1 MSGNQQAMTTASLDP
16 LSERLSDPLPFR
28 VADPIPRTEAEQTGR
43 HGSGVHGD
51 RIFFVATKIFAL
63 SIIVLTAI
71 LVFELF
77 RGSWESIERFGLGFL
92 VGTTWDPVAEIFG
105 TLPTIVGT
113 LAKSFLALLIAIPIS
128 IGSAIYLAL
137 YAPRWLRNPLS
148 YLVEALAA
156 IPSVVFGLWGLFIL
170 VPVVRQLQIWL
181 KANYGWFP
189 PFQGPAVYGVGV
201 LAAGI
206 ILAIMITPIITA
218 VSRDLLRAVPRSQME
233 AMLALGATQW
243 EAIWKAVLPY
253 ARVGLI
259 GAVVLGLGRAIGETM
274 AVTLVGGNAFKMIT
288 SLFDPVHSMASQIAS
303 EFTEATY
310 SLYVSSLIYVGLVLF
325 GITIVL
331 GLLSQ
336 LLIWRLSRGR
346 VGILE

>member
-1 MSGNQQAMTTASLDP
+1 MHGDQGAAEAAALDP
-16 LSERLSDPLPFR
+16 LARRLSDPLPFR
-28 VADPIPRTEAEQTGR
+28 VVDPLPRGESERTGR
-43 HGSGVHGD
+43 RGGIILGD
-51 RIFFVATKIFAL
+51 RIFHSLTMIFAL
-63 SIIVLTAI
+63 SIIVLTGI

-77 RGSWESIERFGLGFL
+77 RGSWESIQRFGLGFL
-92 VGTTWDPVAEIFG
+92 VGTTWDPVAQIFG

-113 LAKSFLALLIAIPIS
+113 LAKAFLALLIAVPIS
-128 IGSAIYLAL
+128 LGSAIYLAL
-137 YAPRWLRNPLS
+137 YAPRWIRNPLS
-148 YLVEALAA
+148 YLVEMLAA

-170 VPVVRQLQIWL
+170 VPVVRVMQIWL
-181 KANYGWFP
+181 KANFGWFP

-206 ILAIMITPIITA
+206 MLAIMITPIITA
-218 VSRDLLRAVPRSQME
+218 ISRDLLRAVPRSQME
-233 AMLALGATQW
+233 AMLALGATRW

-253 ARVGLI
+253 ARVGLV

-274 AVTLVGGNAFKMIT
+274 AVTLVGGNAFKMLT

-336 LLIWRLSRGR
+336 LLIWRLSRGQ

>member
-1 MSGNQQAMTTASLDP
+1 MNGDQLFPEAAAADP
-16 LSERLSDPLPFR
+16 FARRLSDPLPFR
-28 VADPIPRTEAEQTGR
+28 VTDPLPRGELGRTGR
-43 HGSGVHGD
+43 QGGRNLGD
-51 RIFFVATKIFAL
+51 SVFYSVTIVFAL
-63 SIIVLTAI
+63 FIIVLTGI

-77 RGSWESIERFGLGFL
+77 RGSWESIQRFGLGFL

-113 LAKSFLALLIAIPIS
+113 IVKSFLSLLIAVPIS
-128 IGSAIYLAL
+128 LGSAIYLAL

-148 YLVEALAA
+148 YLVEMLAA

-170 VPVVRQLQIWL
+170 VPVVRVVQIWL
-181 KANYGWFP
+181 KANFGWFP
-189 PFQGPAVYGVGV
+189 PFQGPAVYGVGI
-201 LAAGI
+201 LAAGVM
-206 ILAIMITPIITA
+206 LAIMITPIITA
-218 VSRDLLRAVPRSQME
+218 ISRDLLRAVPRSQME
-233 AMLALGATQW
+233 AMLALGATRW

-253 ARVGLI
+253 ARVGLV
-259 GAVVLGLGRAIGETM
+259 GAVVLGLGRAVGETM
-274 AVTLVGGNAFKMIT
+274 AVTLVGGNAFKMPT

-310 SLYVSSLIYVGLVLF
+310 GLYVSSLIYVGLVLF
-325 GITIVL
+325 GITIIL

-336 LLIWRLSRGR
+336 LLIWQLSRGQ

>member
-1 MSGNQQAMTTASLDP
+1 MHGDQQAVGAASLDP
-16 LSERLSDPLPFR
+16 LTERLSDPLPFR
-28 VADPIPRTEAEQTGR
+28 VFDPLPRGESDQTGR
-43 HGSGVHGD
+43 RGPGVLGD
-51 RIFFVATKIFAL
+51 KIFFAATRIFAL
-63 SIIVLTAI
+63 SIILLTAI

-113 LAKSFLALLIAIPIS
+113 VAKAFLSLLIAVPIS

-148 YLVEALAA
+148 YLVEMLAA
-156 IPSVVFGLWGLFIL
+156 IPSIVFGLWGLFVL
-170 VPVVRQLQIWL
+170 VPVVRQMQIWL
-181 KANYGWFP
+181 KSNFEWFP

-218 VSRDLLRAVPRSQME
+218 ISRDLLRAVPRSQLE

-274 AVTLVGGNAFKMIT
+274 AVTLVGGNAFKMLT

-325 GITIVL
+325 GVTIVL

-336 LLIWRLSRGR
+336 LLIWRLSRGQ